1 MQAAALPLFHPP
13 GPPGFSAVHAGLP
26 GRRPAWFQYT
36 SFAAGAHL
44 LFAGKAAG
52 HKKCAAR
59 KKGQRISNVFA
70 AILQHQP
77 NAGNRVMAISTPSAP
92 RRMPGMR
99 PALNTVLAL

>member
-1 MQAAALPLFHPP
+1 MLLFHPP
-13 GPPGFSAVHAGLP
+13 GPPGFSAAHAGLP
-26 GRRPAWFQYT
+26 GRRPVWFQYT

-44 LFAGKAAG
+44 LFARGCPWPRGEKNALPAGAAHFKLFAAG
-52 HKKCAAR
+52 L
-59 KKGQRISNVFA
+59 N
-70 AILQHQP
+70 QP

>member
-26 GRRPAWFQYT
+26 GRRPVWFQYT

-44 LFAGKAAG
+44 LFAGGAPG

-59 KKGQRISNVFA
+59 KKGQRISNAFRS
-70 AILQHQP
+70 LWHQP